1 MQLKD
6 YQIKVLDQLD
16 RYLQLLREKREEAEA
31 FVEFQ
36 RQRGKSVEPANY
48 CKETWDALNAQ
59 GQLPLFRDARHGTA
73 FRADYIDRHDG
84 IKRPIPNICFKVPTA
99 GGKTLLAAS
108 ALDHLNADYFRR
120 QTGFVL
126 WVVPSDSIYTQTW
139 KALANREHPY
149 RQLLERAS
157 GGRVRLLEKA
167 DNFTRQDT
175 EEYLCVML
183 LMLQSSARQSKDT
196 LKMFQDSG
204 RFESFFPPVD
214 DFLAGRELIQQVPN
228 LETNDLA
235 DAGFTP
241 GGVSLRQSLGN
252 VLRLTRPIIVID
264 EGHRAYSETA
274 RTTLQG
280 FNPRFILELS
290 ATPNTGKVR
299 VSNLLVD
306 ISGTELKAEQMIKMP
321 LNVVNIV
328 HADWK
333 RTLTEAHAQLDTL
346 KAEARRFQSASGRYI
361 RPIMIVRVDRTGN
374 DQRGGTELHAEDVRE
389 FLQDKLSVKP
399 EAIAVK
405 SASLDEIGVTDLLDP
420 SCEIRY
426 IITKDALREGWDC
439 PFAYILALLSRTTAQ
454 TAMTQMI
461 GRILRQPDTVRTG
474 VATLD
479 QSYVFCF
486 DQEVEEAANAV
497 RRGLEEEGMG
507 DLSADVRTG
516 SAAPAFAAKP
526 VTVGR
531 RDRFK
536 GMRIFLPQVLCR
548 DGTTDFRPI
557 DYERDILR
565 GLDWES
571 FHYTRREDFTP
582 DAHDKLEKVVTQV
595 DMERNDSGDT
605 DFSFARDVEEM
616 AVEGHLDIPFLTRL
630 LTDVI
635 PNPWQAVRILEETLE
650 SLAARG
656 VAKERVFTNRL
667 SLIKEMK
674 ADLQTQVNA
683 AAETLFRTRLAAGE
697 INFHLVSAG
706 DAKLNWELAETI
718 DFVVTDAD
726 PILRKRNAEP
736 LDRTLYER
744 IYEKEVNPLEK
755 EVAWYLDG
763 DKAIR
768 WWHRLVSRQDY
779 YVQGWQRHKVYPD
792 FLACVE
798 ESEPGKVRLTLLE
811 TKGMHLSG
819 NPDTEYKRR
828 LFDLLTE
835 HTATR
840 PVVAGELEL
849 HRDSGD
855 KMVFKLLLADT
866 WRADIQAG
874 LTSEPPQQEH
884 GNGR

>member
-16 RYLQLLREKREEAEA
+16 RYLHLLREKREEAEA

-36 RQRGKSVEPANY
+36 RQRGKTVEPANF

-59 GQLPLFRDARHGTA
+59 GQLPLFRDARNGTVI
-73 FRADYIDRHDG
+73 RADYIDRHDG
-84 IKRPIPNICFKVPTA
+84 LNRPIPNICFKVPTA

-108 ALDHLNADYFRR
+108 ALDHLNADYFRQ

-149 RQLLERAS
+149 RQMLERAS
-157 GGRVRLLEKA
+157 GGRVRLMEKG
-167 DNFTRQDT
+167 DPFSRQDT

-214 DFLAGRELIQQVPN
+214 DFHAGRELIRQVPN

-235 DAGFTP
+235 DAGFSS

-252 VLRLTRPIIVID
+252 VLRLIRPLIVID

-274 RTTLQG
+274 RSTLQG

-299 VSNLLVD
+299 VSNILVD

-333 RTLTEAHAQLDTL
+333 RTLTEAHAQLDAL
-346 KAEARRFQSASGRYI
+346 KGEARKFQSASGRYI
-361 RPIMIVRVDRTGN
+361 RPIMIIRVDRTGN
-374 DQRGGTELHAEDVRE
+374 DQRGGPELHAEDVRV

-405 SASLDEIGVTDLLDP
+405 SATMDEIGITDLLEP
-420 SCEIRY
+420 ACEIRY

-439 PFAYILALLSRTTAQ
+439 PFAYILAILSRTTAQ

-461 GRILRQPDTVRTG
+461 GRILRQPDTVRTN
-474 VATLD
+474 VPALD
-479 QSYVFCF
+479 QSYIFCF
-486 DQEVEEAANAV
+486 DQEVEEAATAV
-497 RRGLEEEGMG
+497 RQGLEDEGMG
-507 DLSADVRTG
+507 DLGADVKTITPG
-516 SAAPAFAAKP
+516 GVLTAKL

-548 DGTTDFRPI
+548 DGRTAFRPL
-557 DYERDILR
+557 DYERDILS

-571 FHYTRREDFTP
+571 FHYTRRADFTP
-582 DAHDKLEKVVTQV
+582 DEHSKLEKIVTQV
-595 DMERNDSGDT
+595 DMDRNETGAT
-605 DFSFARDVEEM
+605 NFSFARDVEEM
-616 AVEGHLDIPFLTRL
+616 DVEGKLDIPFLTRL

-635 PNPWQAVRILEETLE
+635 PNPWQAVRILEETLDA
-650 SLAARG
+650 LDARK
-656 VAKERVFTNRL
+656 VPRERVFTNRL
-667 SLIKEMK
+667 VLIKEMK
-674 ADLQTQVNA
+674 ADLQAQVNA
-683 AAETLFRTRLAAGE
+683 AAETLFRTRLSEGD
-697 INFHLVSAG
+697 ITFHLVSAG

-718 DFVVTDAD
+718 EFAVTDAD
-726 PILRKRNAEP
+726 PVLRKRNAEP
-736 LDRTLYER
+736 LERTLYER
-744 IYEKEVNPLEK
+744 IYEKEVNPLER

-798 ESEPGKVRLTLLE
+798 ESQPGKVRLTLLE
-811 TKGMHLSG
+811 TKGMHLAG

-835 HTATR
+835 HTAAR
-840 PVVAGELEL
+840 PVDAGELEL
-849 HRDSGD
+849 HRDSGH
-855 KMVFKLLLADT
+855 KMVFKLLLGDT
-866 WRADIQAG
+866 WHSDINAG
-874 LTSEPPQQEH
+874 VH
-884 GNGR
+884 G

>member
-6 YQIKVLDQLD
+6 FQIKVLDQLD
-16 RYLQLLREKREEAEA
+16 RYLRLLREKREESEA

-36 RQRGKSVEPANY
+36 RQRGKAVTPANY
-48 CKETWDALNAQ
+48 CKETWASLNEQA
-59 GQLPLFRDARHGTA
+59 QLPLFRDTRHGVLVH
-73 FRADYIDRHDG
+73 ADYIDRHDG
-84 IKRPIPNICFKVPTA
+84 LNRPIPNICFKVPTA

-108 ALDHLNADYFRR
+108 ALDRLNADYFRQ

-157 GGRVRLLEKA
+157 GGRVRLLDRW
-167 DNFTRQDT
+167 DNFARQDT

-183 LMLQSSARQSKDT
+183 LMLQAAGRRSTDT

-204 RFESFFPPVD
+204 HYESFFPPTD
-214 DFLAGRELIQQVPN
+214 AFLASRELIEKIPN
-228 LETNDLA
+228 LQTNDLA
-235 DAGFTP
+235 DVGFTP

-252 VLRLTRPIIVID
+252 VLRLIRPIVVID

-274 RTTLQG
+274 RHTLQG

-290 ATPNTGKVR
+290 ATPNAGKVR
-299 VSNLLVD
+299 MSNILVD
-306 ISGTELKAEQMIKMP
+306 IAGTDLKAEQMIKMP
-321 LNVVNIV
+321 LNVVNMV

-333 RTLTEAHAQLDTL
+333 RTLTEAHAQLDAL
-346 KAEARRFQSASGRYI
+346 KTEARKFQSASGRYI
-361 RPIMIVRVDRTGN
+361 RPIMLVRVDRTGN
-374 DQRGGTELHAEDVRE
+374 DQRGGPELHAEDVRE
-389 FLQDKLSVKP
+389 FLHDKLSVKP
-399 EAIAVK
+399 ESVAVK
-405 SASLDEIGVTDLLDP
+405 SSTLNEIGEADLLDP
-420 SCEIRY
+420 QCDIRY
-426 IITKDALREGWDC
+426 VITKDALREGWDC
-439 PFAYILALLSRTTAQ
+439 PFAYILAILSRTTAQ

-461 GRILRQPDTVRTG
+461 GRILRQPDTVLTQ
-474 VATLD
+474 VPALD

-497 RRGLEEEGMG
+497 RQGLEEEGMG
-507 DLSADVRTG
+507 DLSGDVKTANNG
-516 SAAPAFAAKP
+516 PTLSAKP

-536 GMRIFLPQVLCR
+536 GLRIFLPQVLCR
-548 DGTTDFRPI
+548 EDRDAFRPL
-557 DYERDILR
+557 DYERDILA

-571 FHYTRREDFTP
+571 FHYTRRADFTP
-582 DAHDKLEKVVTQV
+582 DEHDKLEKVVTQV
-595 DMERNDSGDT
+595 DMDRRDTGET

-616 AVEGHLDIPFLTRL
+616 AVEGQLDIPFLTRL

-650 SLAARG
+650 ALAGRK
-656 VAKERVFTNRL
+656 VPRERVFTNRL
-667 SLIKEMK
+667 VLIKEMK
-674 ADLQTQVNA
+674 ADLQNQINT
-683 AAETLFRTRLAAGE
+683 AAENLFRSRLAAGQ
-697 INFHLVSAG
+697 ICFHLVSAG
-706 DAKLNWELAETI
+706 DSRLNWELAQTLE
-718 DFVVTDAD
+718 FAVTDAD
-726 PILRKRNAEP
+726 PVLRKLNAES
-736 LDRTLYER
+736 LERTLYER

-763 DKAIR
+763 AKAIR

-798 ESEPGKVRLTLLE
+798 ESQPGKTRLTLLE
-811 TKGMHLSG
+811 TKGMHLAG

-849 HRDSGD
+849 FRDSGN

-866 WRADIQAG
+866 WRAEVGGVI
-874 LTSEPPQQEH
+874 S
-884 GNGR
+884 